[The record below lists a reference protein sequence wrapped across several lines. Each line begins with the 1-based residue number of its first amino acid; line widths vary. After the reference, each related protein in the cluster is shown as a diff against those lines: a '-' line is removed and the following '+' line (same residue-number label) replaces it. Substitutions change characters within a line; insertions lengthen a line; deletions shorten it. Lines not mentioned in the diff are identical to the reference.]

1 MGNPAEKC
9 GEISVTKEMNGKK
22 LELLENR
29 EASLRNQRHLEMAY
43 EWLRSRGEI
52 VPLKRGAESP

>member
-1 MGNPAEKC
+1 MGNPEEKC

-22 LELLENR
+22 MDLLENR

-52 VPLKRGAESP
+52 VPLKGGTKRP

>member
-1 MGNPAEKC
+1 MANPAEKF
-9 GEISVTKEMNGKK
+9 GEVSVTKEMNEKK
-22 LELLENR
+22 LQFLENR

-52 VPLKRGAESP
+52 VPLKPGAESP